1 MYKRLEKSKY
11 VENYNFPKVLFDSNK
26 RKSEGMMSMA
36 MSSFNQD
43 IPIPASIKL
52 NKDFK
57 LANQMYGKFLIR
69 IGEINKGQYY
79 NYKYSGVIRF
89 SQKEIKIIS

>member
-1 MYKRLEKSKY
+1 MFEKSLEIDPDY
-11 VENYNFPKVLFDSNK
+11 INENLGLAKNFEQQKNFDK
-26 RKSEGMMSMA
+26 AKFFFEKT
-36 MSSFNQD
+36 
-43 IPIPASIKL
+43 IKL

-69 IGEINKGQYY
+69 MGEINKGQYY